1 MPKKSRKQA
10 GTAKQSKFGER
21 VAAARRARSMTQGE
35 LADKTGIHISHVQR
49 MEAGTTQ
56 PTLDVLKRMAEALQT
71 SIDELV
77 FDRASEIA
85 SGRLSDAELIEQLAA
100 IETFPD
106 RDKQAIKTI
115 LNAMIVKQRVEAA
128 VR

>member
-10 GTAKQSKFGER
+10 GSKFGER
-21 VAAARRARSMTQGE
+21 VGAARRSRGMTQAE
-35 LADKTGIHISHVQR
+35 LADKTGVHISHVQR

-56 PTLDVLKRMAEALQT
+56 PTLEVLKRMAGALQT

-100 IETFPD
+100 IENFPD

-115 LNAMIVKQRVEAA
+115 LNAMILKQRVEAA